1 MRQAYVELIEKHRQE
16 AEAFPIAYAFSEKQL
31 EEALEKLGVDSVK
44 ECVTVFGHG
53 DIVKRGDAKK
63 FIDMLERHS
72 KTVKDALVA
81 DKEFAEA
88 AFLYEMDNHEY
99 GINYDGD
106 DDVLGCFG
114 LKYDEL
120 VELGLKD
127 AYHQAQKAHYKN
139 MEKWNSLSEEA
150 TDEDIVERK
159 IEVYN
164 NKVFGHVVSDHGLVN
179 GKLDYRT
186 LARIVGDMVLND
198 SIMPYM
204 GWDEWELVNGCED
217 DEGDDGDYDHIY
229 HHYIITLAGYNFLK
243 EYTDELV
250 YYHEGLSMYIWGVTH
265 YGTSW
270 DYVLTNIKLVNKY

>member
-1 MRQAYVELIEKHRQE
+1 MRQAYLDLIDTYRKEV
-16 AEAFPIAYAFSEKQL
+16 EAFPIAYAFSEKQL
-31 EEALEKLGVDSVK
+31 EEALVKLGVDSVK
-44 ECVTVFGHG
+44 ECVTIFGNG
-53 DIVKRGDAKK
+53 DIVKREDAKK
-63 FIDMLERHS
+63 FVDMLERHS
-72 KTVKDALVA
+72 KSIKDALIESE
-81 DKEFAEA
+81 EFAEA

-120 VELGLKD
+120 VELNLED
-127 AYHQAQKAHYKN
+127 AYRRARKAHYKN
-139 MEKWNSLSEEA
+139 MEKWNSLSEES
-150 TDEDIVERK
+150 TEDAVELK
-159 IEVYN
+159 IEMYN
-164 NKVFGHVVSDHGLVN
+164 DKVFGHTVSDHGLVN

-186 LARIVGDMVLND
+186 LAKIVGDMVLND

-217 DEGDDGDYDHIY
+217 DDEDGDYDHVY
-229 HHYIITLAGYNFLK
+229 HHYIISNSGFNFLK

-270 DYVLTNIKLVNKY
+270 DYVLTNIKLVNK